1 MLLVTARDG
10 EFYLC
15 HVQEGSGYVHADNLI
30 PATFPCTYCINDK
43 LPIAAKIRVR
53 TAPNNVSDTIIYL
66 VPGSIFTVVSLEGDW
81 LRVISHEF
89 VGKIGYVL
97 QKSTSNVILAVPAI
111 PKVFL
116 QIGSPGEIPIR
127 SKPSDDGP
135 IISSVPTQG
144 ILGVRNSKL
153 NDWILMNGNQFDAT
167 FNEAFKEQFW
177 VCCTDKGKLVLQD
190 VPASEINLCR
200 LTRKLPPN
208 ATVRVRKS
216 PSHDAPETSFYIT
229 REVLAT
235 LATRKDG
242 WVFVV
247 AEGMVGWMFGELLK
261 GDPYLIVESVSLEN
275 RVNGYLRYR

>member
-1 MLLVTARDG
+1 M
-10 EFYLC
+10 
-15 HVQEGSGYVHADNLI
+15 
-30 PATFPCTYCINDK
+30 
-43 LPIAAKIRVR
+43 
-53 TAPNNVSDTIIYL
+53 
-66 VPGSIFTVVSLEGDW
+66 VSLEGDW

-261 GDPYLIVESVSLEN
+261 GDPYLIFESVSLEN